1 MNLFLFLG
9 WLLSWL
15 ALDATPPSTKI
26 ADSEIRFQISN
37 AGLKVDGTLS
47 GLEADIQFDP
57 AHLEQTHIRA
67 SVAVSSIQTG
77 ISLRDKHLQKPDY
90 FDAEKYPTI
99 VLQSKII
106 RPAGAG
112 KYEGSFDLTMK
123 GTTREVKLPFT
134 VSAAHEFSGQLQVN
148 RLDFGIGKK
157 SLVLS
162 DNVVITMRVKLA
174 EGS

>member
-1 MNLFLFLG
+1 MKLYF
-9 WLLSWL
+9 LLSWL
-15 ALDATPPSTKI
+15 GWLALGAVPPASKI
-26 ADSEIRFQISN
+26 AESEIRFEIKN
-37 AGLKVDGTLS
+37 AGLTVEGTLS
-47 GLEADIQFDP
+47 GLAADIQLDP
-57 AHLEQTHIRA
+57 AHPEQAHIQA
-67 SVAVSSIQTG
+67 SVPVSSIQTG

-99 VLQSKII
+99 GLQSKAI

-112 KYEGSFDLTMK
+112 KYEGTFDLTMK
-123 GTTREVKLPFT
+123 GMTREVILPFT
-134 VSAAHEFSGQLQVN
+134 LSAAHELRGQLQVN

-162 DNVVITMRVKLA
+162 DNVVITIRVKLA

>member
-1 MNLFLFLG
+1 MKFLFILSWLG
-9 WLLSWL
+9 WL
-15 ALDATPPSTKI
+15 ALGATPPAAKI
-26 ADSEIRFQISN
+26 AESEIRFRIKN
-37 AGLKVDGTLS
+37 AGLAVDGTLT
-47 GLEADIQFDP
+47 GLEADIQLDP
-57 AHLEQTHIRA
+57 THPEQARIKAT
-67 SVAVSSIQTG
+67 VPVSTIQTG

-99 VLQSKII
+99 ILQSKSI

-112 KYEGSFDLTMK
+112 KYEGVFDLTMK

-134 VSAAHEFSGQLQVN
+134 VSAAHELRGRLEVN

-162 DNVVITMRVKLA
+162 DNVVIDIRVKLA
-174 EGS
+174 AGS